1 MKKIFSFLKRLFR
14 NLKTLAQKFVTPSVL
29 VVEAL
34 KNAVESPVT
43 PIITAL
49 IPGNVDNKIVEG
61 LKKHLPRVLQ
71 LLRISEECL
80 KLEAADEILKCAIKK
95 AVESPV
101 MPIVTAIIP
110 GNLDNKIVDG
120 LKKHLPRVLQ
130 ILRISDECLKLEAA
144 DEIIFCAIKKLKEYE
159 PEARAAQYHSI
170 AAMLSVYLSDKKL
183 SWREAVH
190 LSEEIFQQTKQPL

>member
-14 NLKTLAQKFVTPSVL
+14 SLKALAQKFVTPSVL

-34 KNAVESPVT
+34 K
-43 PIITAL
+43 
-49 IPGNVDNKIVEG
+49 
-61 LKKHLPRVLQ
+61 
-71 LLRISEECL
+71 
-80 KLEAADEILKCAIKK
+80 K

-101 MPIVTAIIP
+101 MPVITAIIP
-110 GNLDNKIVDG
+110 GNLDNKIVEQ
-120 LKKHLPRVLQ
+120 LKKNLPRVLQ
-130 ILRISDECLKLEAA
+130 LLRISDECLKLEAA
-144 DEIIFCAIKKLKEYE
+144 DEIILCAIKKLKEYD

-190 LSEEIFQQTKQPL
+190 LSEEIFQQMKQPA

>member
-14 NLKTLAQKFVTPSVL
+14 SLKALAQKFVTPSVL

-34 KNAVESPVT
+34 K
-43 PIITAL
+43 
-49 IPGNVDNKIVEG
+49 
-61 LKKHLPRVLQ
+61 
-71 LLRISEECL
+71 
-80 KLEAADEILKCAIKK
+80 K
-95 AVESPV
+95 AVDSPV
-101 MPIVTAIIP
+101 MPIITAIIP

-130 ILRISDECLKLEAA
+130 LLRISDECLKLEAA
-144 DEIIFCAIKKLKEYE
+144 DEIILCAIKKLKEYD

-183 SWREAVH
+183 SWREAIH
-190 LSEEIFQQTKQPL
+190 LSEEIFQQMKQPA

>member
-29 VVEAL
+29 VV
-34 KNAVESPVT
+34 
-43 PIITAL
+43 
-49 IPGNVDNKIVEG
+49 D
-61 LKKHLPRVLQ
+61 
-71 LLRISEECL
+71 
-80 KLEAADEILKCAIKK
+80 AIKK